1 MNLCLARL
9 IQPVFSIVDLLLQIG
24 CRSTH
29 GLVIGGLESA
39 ELCKEGSVCL
49 GQVVQPVGHTVLHAR
64 DLLHQ
69 GLVAGVKLLDLLTRD
84 TSLVLNVL
92 QLFLDLVHVICTLFD
107 HLLLLC
113 LDLDLNVAGQ
123 DCHFLDL
130 LGSLSVLLLKDGHS
144 LVQALNVTID
154 VVEPVLS
161 RPELV
166 NNGLTQLIP
175 EIRNSLGIGGD
186 S

>member
-1 MNLCLARL
+1 
-9 IQPVFSIVDLLLQIG
+9 
-24 CRSTH
+24 
-29 GLVIGGLESA
+29 
-39 ELCKEGSVCL
+39 
-49 GQVVQPVGHTVLHAR
+49 
-64 DLLHQ
+64 
-69 GLVAGVKLLDLLTRD
+69 VAGAKLLDLLTRG

-92 QLFLDLVHVICTLFD
+92 QLFLDLVHVICTLLD

-154 VVEPVLS
+154 VGEPVLS

-175 EIRNSLGIGGD
+175 EISNSLGIGGD